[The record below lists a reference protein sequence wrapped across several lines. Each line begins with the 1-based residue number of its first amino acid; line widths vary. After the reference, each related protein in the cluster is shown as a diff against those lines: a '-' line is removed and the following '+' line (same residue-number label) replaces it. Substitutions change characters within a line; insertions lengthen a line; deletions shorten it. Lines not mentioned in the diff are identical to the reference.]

1 MKPKTK
7 KHFLHYSILVL
18 VSLLAIASIIYFP
31 NLKIT
36 KSTIVIVFALSYF
49 LWGIFH
55 HTIEKDIHPEIVM
68 EYLLFSL
75 LGAGSVLAVLYY
87 L

>member
-1 MKPKTK
+1 MKIRTK
-7 KHFLHYSILVL
+7 KHLYHYLILI
-18 VSLLAIASIIYFP
+18 LLCLFAIGSTIYLPNQKIIKASIIIIFS
-31 NLKIT
+31 L
-36 KSTIVIVFALSYF
+36 FYF

-75 LGAGSVLAVLYY
+75 LGAGSILAVLYY

>member
-1 MKPKTK
+1 MKLKTQR
-7 KHFLHYSILVL
+7 HILHYLLLMIF
-18 VSLLAIASIIYFP
+18 SLLSISATIYLPNQKIIKASIIIIFS
-31 NLKIT
+31 L
-36 KSTIVIVFALSYF
+36 FYF

-55 HTIEKDIHPEIVM
+55 HTIEKDIHPEIVL

-75 LGAGSVLAVLYY
+75 LGAGSILAVLYY

>member
-1 MKPKTK
+1 MKLKSK
-7 KHFLHYSILVL
+7 KHFLHYLILVM

-36 KSTIVIVFALSYF
+36 KSTIVIVFSLSYF

-55 HTIEKDIHPEIVM
+55 HTLEKDIHPEIIF
-68 EYLLFSL
+68 EYLLFSI
-75 LGAGSVLAVLYY
+75 LGAASVLAVLYY